1 MKWADFLLN
10 KITETDLFEM
20 AYERKV
26 IIDKCRDLSSQI
38 CFHIVKLTCFKNPND
53 VRGHLKSLNGWL
65 DDIYIQRLKTSK
77 KNKKLPKDVYYDEIW
92 FKRVDDYTQLEY
104 IAQYIKERYYK
115 NVELR
120 DVDYSDLY
128 DKLCEMM
135 NKLCFDMEHNTLKL
149 FDYYLNEYKIEYK

>member
-38 CFHIVKLTCFKNPND
+38 CIHIVKLTCFNNPDD
-53 VRGHLKSLNGWL
+53 VRGHLKFLNGWIW
-65 DDIYIQRLKTSK
+65 DIYLQKLKTPK
-77 KNKKLPKDVYYDEIW
+77 KNKKLPANVYYDEIW
-92 FKRVDDYTQLEY
+92 FNRVDDYTQLKD
-104 IAQYIKERYYK
+104 ITKLLKRTDYK
-115 NVELR
+115 NVKLR
-120 DVDYSDLY
+120 DVNYSDLY

-135 NKLCFDMEHNTLKL
+135 NKVCSDIEKDKLNSVEYYFDKCKI
-149 FDYYLNEYKIEYK
+149 DYK